1 MSDYFMRD
9 GAPIDAATW
18 DKVDGMVVTVAKK
31 VLVGR
36 RLLSLVGPLGW
47 GVELAPLFEF
57 TESDGADVVADS
69 AAYIKLVEMG
79 QEFLLKAKHML
90 MAEQT
95 PFDLDL
101 GAVATATSKLCRAE
115 DDLLIGGLIEKAGVS
130 ADLGDWD
137 TLGGPFKAVAEAIV
151 RLQSQ
156 DVDGPY
162 AAIMSPAMYA
172 KLVSLM
178 MHGRREVDMVGK
190 LVEAG
195 IFQSR
200 SMPDDAVLI
209 VSPQPWNMDMVVG
222 QDIITSYLGNEGL
235 DQRFRIFETLA
246 LRVKR
251 NAAICAL
258 K

>member
-1 MSDYFMRD
+1 MSDYYMRD
-9 GAPIDAATW
+9 AAPIDAATW
-18 DKVDGMVVTVAKK
+18 AQVDEMVVTVAKK

-36 RLLSLVGPLGW
+36 RLLNLVGPLGW
-47 GVELAPLFEF
+47 GVELAPLFGF
-57 TESDGADVVADS
+57 TVDDGADVVDDT
-69 AAYIKLVEMG
+69 AYIQLAELG
-79 QEFLLKAKHML
+79 QEFILKAKQML
-90 MAEQT
+90 MAVQT
-95 PFDLDL
+95 PFGLDL
-101 GAVATATSKLCRAE
+101 GAVATAASRLCRAE
-115 DDLLIGGLIEKAGVS
+115 DDLLIGGLLKKAGVS
-130 ADLGDWD
+130 AELGDWD
-137 TLGGPFKAVAEAIV
+137 TLGGPFKAVAEAIAK
-151 RLQSQ
+151 LQSEG
-156 DVDGPY
+156 VDGPY
-162 AAIMSPAMYA
+162 AAVMSPAMYA

-209 VSPQPWNMDMVVG
+209 VSPQPWNTDMVVG

-235 DQRFRIFETLA
+235 DQRFRIFETLV

-251 NAAICAL
+251 DVAICAL